1 MTLRAPWPATLS
13 VMASLVLAL
22 QAGAAKANGPIGY
35 NRDIRPILAENC
47 FACHGPDSASRKAD
61 LRLDRREAAIE
72 MGAINPGQPLES
84 ALVKR
89 ITSADEDTMM
99 PPAASHKKLSA
110 EQKKLLTD
118 WVAAGAEYQPHW
130 SFIAPVRPALPE
142 VQDKAW
148 PRNGIDNF
156 ILARLESLGL
166 KPAPEADRH
175 TLARRASL
183 DITGLPP
190 EPADVE
196 AFVADTAPRR
206 V

>member
-1 MTLRAPWPATLS
+1 MIRSFFLGPIAGRVFLAHVL
-13 VMASLVLAL
+13 LAL
-22 QAGAAKANGPIGY
+22 SCSIAIAAPPPGAKQPIIVSKLQY

-61 LRLDRREAAIE
+61 LRLDRRESAIE
-72 MGAINPGQPLES
+72 MGAINPGQASES
-84 ALVKR
+84 ELVKR

-118 WVAAGAEYQPHW
+118 WIASGAEYQPHW
-130 SFIAPVRPALPE
+130 SFIAPVRPPLPE

-156 ILARLESLGL
+156 ILARLESVGL
-166 KPAPEADRH
+166 RPAPEA
-175 TLARRASL
+175 
-183 DITGLPP
+183 
-190 EPADVE
+190 
-196 AFVADTAPRR
+196 
-206 V
+206 